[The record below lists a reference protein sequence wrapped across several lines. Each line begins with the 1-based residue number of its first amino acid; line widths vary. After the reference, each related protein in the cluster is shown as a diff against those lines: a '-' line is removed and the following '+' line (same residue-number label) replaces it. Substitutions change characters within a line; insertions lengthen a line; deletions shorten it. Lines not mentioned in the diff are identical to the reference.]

1 MLLSFKSIDNHIQRQ
16 LLKLMKYAIDERESK
31 RAIYLGYGVI
41 RNHLMDIIEKI
52 RDYYRYHDKIDKIYS
67 INDMFIPGIKP
78 KFIIPSLSDDVYYGL
93 GNEIRSYLN
102 GFDTLLSID
111 TSNYQVL
118 NDIYYFKRYFSKM
131 CYNSIYY
138 ALKELGT
145 SNFTGLNLL
154 IDTLK
159 NKSFFDNEIVNTYEI
174 PTIFDFDRK
183 CKYKFGWDDYVNR
196 YSIAHKEYK
205 KLKRLN
211 KWTKLAKLNSEFY
224 DTEEA
229 LNDTSYDDIHNGDQ
243 MFNKYVKDM
252 LIEDINDRKKFKEN
266 IRDLIQNI
274 DDVEEDIE
282 TDNESVK
289 SDDENIKSDD
299 ENIKSDDENIKSDDE
314 NIKSDDEN
322 IKSDDESDNED
333 DNEDDNE
340 SDNESD
346 NEDVKSNDENIKKKS
361 LKTNSSNKSKTESS
375 KPKKTMK
382 KK

>member
-16 LLKLMKYAIDERESK
+16 LLKLMKYAIDEKETK

-41 RNHLMDIIEKI
+41 RNHLIDIIEKI
-52 RDYYRYHDKIDKIYS
+52 KDYYRYHDKIDKIYS

-78 KFIIPSLSDDVYYGL
+78 KFIIPSLSDDIYYGL

-118 NDIYYFKRYFSKM
+118 NDIYYFKEYFSKM

-174 PTIFDFDRK
+174 PNIFDFNRK
-183 CKYKFGWDDYVNR
+183 CKFMFGWDDYINR
-196 YSIAHKEYK
+196 YSIAHQEYK
-205 KLKRLN
+205 KLK
-211 KWTKLAKLNSEFY
+211 KLNSEFY

-229 LNDTSYDDIHNGDQ
+229 IRDNSYDDIHNGNQ

-252 LIEDINDRKKFKEN
+252 LIEDINDRKKFKDN
-266 IRDLIQNI
+266 IKDLIQNI
-274 DDVEEDIE
+274 DSIEEDIE
-282 TDNESVK
+282 
-289 SDDENIKSDD
+289 SDDED
-299 ENIKSDDENIKSDDE
+299 
-314 NIKSDDEN
+314 
-322 IKSDDESDNED
+322 
-333 DNEDDNE
+333 
-340 SDNESD
+340 
-346 NEDVKSNDENIKKKS
+346 IKKKS
-361 LKTNSSNKSKTESS
+361 LKTKSKTKSKIESSDTKSSDTKSSDTKSSKTKSKSS
-375 KPKKTMK
+375 KPEKSMK

>member
-1 MLLSFKSIDNHIQRQ
+1 MLLSFKSIDNHLQRQ
-16 LLKLMKYAIDERESK
+16 LLKLMKYAIDEKETK

-52 RDYYRYHDKIDKIYS
+52 KDYYRYHDKIDKIYS

-78 KFIIPSLSDDVYYGL
+78 KFIIPSLSDDVYYQL

-118 NDIYYFKRYFSKM
+118 NDIYYFKEYFSKM

-159 NKSFFDNEIVNTYEI
+159 NKSFFDNEMVNTYEI
-174 PTIFDFDRK
+174 PNIFDFNRK
-183 CKYKFGWDDYVNR
+183 CKFMFGWDNYINR
-196 YSIAHKEYK
+196 YSIAHQEYK
-205 KLKRLN
+205 KLK
-211 KWTKLAKLNSEFY
+211 KLNSEFY
-224 DTEEA
+224 DPEDA
-229 LNDTSYDDIHNGDQ
+229 IRDNSYDQIDNGNQ

-252 LIEDINDRKKFKEN
+252 LIEDINDRKKFKDN
-266 IRDLIQNI
+266 INDLIQNI
-274 DDVEEDIE
+274 DNIEEDIE
-282 TDNESVK
+282 
-289 SDDENIKSDD
+289 SDDEDIK
-299 ENIKSDDENIKSDDE
+299 N
-314 NIKSDDEN
+314 
-322 IKSDDESDNED
+322 
-333 DNEDDNE
+333 
-340 SDNESD
+340 
-346 NEDVKSNDENIKKKS
+346 KS
-361 LKTNSSNKSKTESS
+361 LKTKSRNKQSNKSKTKSSKTKSKSS
-375 KPKKTMK
+375 KPKKSMK

>member
-16 LLKLMKYAIDERESK
+16 LLKLMKYAIDEKETK

-41 RNHLMDIIEKI
+41 RNHLIDIIEKI
-52 RDYYRYHDKIDKIYS
+52 KDYYRYHDKIDKIYS

-78 KFIIPSLSDDVYYGL
+78 KFIIPSLSDDIYYGL

-118 NDIYYFKRYFSKM
+118 NDIYYFKEYFSKM

-174 PTIFDFDRK
+174 PTIFDFNRK
-183 CKYKFGWDDYVNR
+183 CKYMFGWDDYINR
-196 YSIAHKEYK
+196 YSIAHQEYK
-205 KLKRLN
+205 KLK
-211 KWTKLAKLNSEFY
+211 KLNSEFY

-229 LNDTSYDDIHNGDQ
+229 IRDNSYDDIHNGNQ

-252 LIEDINDRKKFKEN
+252 LIEDINDRKKFKDN
-266 IRDLIQNI
+266 IKDLIQNI
-274 DDVEEDIE
+274 DSIEEDIE
-282 TDNESVK
+282 
-289 SDDENIKSDD
+289 SDDED
-299 ENIKSDDENIKSDDE
+299 
-314 NIKSDDEN
+314 
-322 IKSDDESDNED
+322 
-333 DNEDDNE
+333 
-340 SDNESD
+340 
-346 NEDVKSNDENIKKKS
+346 IKKKS
-361 LKTNSSNKSKTESS
+361 SKTKSKTKSSDTKSSNTKSSDTKSSKTKSKSS
-375 KPKKTMK
+375 KPEKSMK

>member
-16 LLKLMKYAIDERESK
+16 LLKLMKYAIDEKETK

-41 RNHLMDIIEKI
+41 RNHLIDIIEKI
-52 RDYYRYHDKIDKIYS
+52 KDYYRYHDKIDKIYS

-78 KFIIPSLSDDVYYGL
+78 KFIIPSLSDDIYYGL

-118 NDIYYFKRYFSKM
+118 NDIYYFKEYFSKM

-174 PTIFDFDRK
+174 PNIFDFNRK
-183 CKYKFGWDDYVNR
+183 CKYMFGWDDYINR
-196 YSIAHKEYK
+196 YSLAHQEYK
-205 KLKRLN
+205 KLK
-211 KWTKLAKLNSEFY
+211 KLNSEFY

-229 LNDTSYDDIHNGDQ
+229 IRDNSYDDIHNGNQ

-252 LIEDINDRKKFKEN
+252 LIEDINDRKKFKDN
-266 IRDLIQNI
+266 IKDLIQNI
-274 DDVEEDIE
+274 DSIEEDIE
-282 TDNESVK
+282 
-289 SDDENIKSDD
+289 SDDED
-299 ENIKSDDENIKSDDE
+299 
-314 NIKSDDEN
+314 
-322 IKSDDESDNED
+322 
-333 DNEDDNE
+333 
-340 SDNESD
+340 
-346 NEDVKSNDENIKKKS
+346 IKKKS
-361 LKTNSSNKSKTESS
+361 LKTKSKTKSKIESSNTKSSKTKSKSS
-375 KPKKTMK
+375 KPEKSMK

>member
-16 LLKLMKYAIDERESK
+16 LLKLMKYAIDEKETK

-41 RNHLMDIIEKI
+41 RNHLIDIIEKI
-52 RDYYRYHDKIDKIYS
+52 KDYYRYHDKIDKIYS

-78 KFIIPSLSDDVYYGL
+78 KFIIPSLSDDIYYGL

-118 NDIYYFKRYFSKM
+118 NDIYYFKEYFSKM

-174 PTIFDFDRK
+174 PTIFDFNRK
-183 CKYKFGWDDYVNR
+183 CKYMFGWDDYINR
-196 YSIAHKEYK
+196 YSIAHQEYK
-205 KLKRLN
+205 KLK
-211 KWTKLAKLNSEFY
+211 KLNSEFY

-229 LNDTSYDDIHNGDQ
+229 IRDNSYDDIHNGDQ

-252 LIEDINDRKKFKEN
+252 LIEDINDRKKFKDN
-266 IRDLIQNI
+266 IKDLIQNI
-274 DDVEEDIE
+274 DSIEEDIE
-282 TDNESVK
+282 
-289 SDDENIKSDD
+289 SDDED
-299 ENIKSDDENIKSDDE
+299 
-314 NIKSDDEN
+314 
-322 IKSDDESDNED
+322 
-333 DNEDDNE
+333 
-340 SDNESD
+340 
-346 NEDVKSNDENIKKKS
+346 IKKKS
-361 LKTNSSNKSKTESS
+361 LKTKSRNKQSNKSKTKSSKTKSKSS
-375 KPKKTMK
+375 KPKKSIK

>member
-16 LLKLMKYAIDERESK
+16 LLKLMKYAIDEKETK

-41 RNHLMDIIEKI
+41 RNHLIDIIEKI
-52 RDYYRYHDKIDKIYS
+52 KDYYRYHDKIDKIYS

-78 KFIIPSLSDDVYYGL
+78 KFIIPSLSDDIYYGL

-118 NDIYYFKRYFSKM
+118 NDIYYFKEYFSKM

-174 PTIFDFDRK
+174 PTIFDFNRK
-183 CKYKFGWDDYVNR
+183 CKYMFGWDDYINR
-196 YSIAHKEYK
+196 YSIAHQEYK
-205 KLKRLN
+205 KLK
-211 KWTKLAKLNSEFY
+211 KLNSEFY

-229 LNDTSYDDIHNGDQ
+229 IRDNSYDDIHNGNQ

-252 LIEDINDRKKFKEN
+252 LIEDINDRKKFKDN
-266 IRDLIQNI
+266 IKDLIQNI
-274 DDVEEDIE
+274 DSIEEDIE
-282 TDNESVK
+282 
-289 SDDENIKSDD
+289 SDDED
-299 ENIKSDDENIKSDDE
+299 
-314 NIKSDDEN
+314 
-322 IKSDDESDNED
+322 
-333 DNEDDNE
+333 
-340 SDNESD
+340 
-346 NEDVKSNDENIKKKS
+346 IKKKS
-361 LKTNSSNKSKTESS
+361 LKTKSNKSKTKSSNTKSSNTKSSKTKSKSS
-375 KPKKTMK
+375 KPEKSMK

>member
-16 LLKLMKYAIDERESK
+16 LLKLMKYAIDEKETK

-41 RNHLMDIIEKI
+41 RNHLIDIIEKI
-52 RDYYRYHDKIDKIYS
+52 KDYYRYHDKIDKIYS

-78 KFIIPSLSDDVYYGL
+78 KFIIPSLSDDIYYGL

-118 NDIYYFKRYFSKM
+118 NDIYYFKEYFSKM

-174 PTIFDFDRK
+174 PNIFDFNRK
-183 CKYKFGWDDYVNR
+183 CKFMFGWDDYINR
-196 YSIAHKEYK
+196 YSIAHQEYK
-205 KLKRLN
+205 KLK
-211 KWTKLAKLNSEFY
+211 KLNSEFY

-229 LNDTSYDDIHNGDQ
+229 LNDTSYDDIHNGNQ

-252 LIEDINDRKKFKEN
+252 LIEDINDRKKFKDN
-266 IRDLIQNI
+266 IKDLIQNI
-274 DDVEEDIE
+274 DSIEEDIE
-282 TDNESVK
+282 
-289 SDDENIKSDD
+289 SDDED
-299 ENIKSDDENIKSDDE
+299 
-314 NIKSDDEN
+314 
-322 IKSDDESDNED
+322 
-333 DNEDDNE
+333 
-340 SDNESD
+340 
-346 NEDVKSNDENIKKKS
+346 IKKKS
-361 LKTNSSNKSKTESS
+361 LKTKSKTKLSDTKSSNTKSSKTKSKSS
-375 KPKKTMK
+375 KPEKSMK

>member
-1 MLLSFKSIDNHIQRQ
+1 MLLSFKSIDNHLQRQ
-16 LLKLMKYAIDERESK
+16 LLKLMKYAIDEKEAK

-41 RNHLMDIIEKI
+41 RNHLIDIIEKI
-52 RDYYRYHDKIDKIYS
+52 KDYYRYHDKIDKIYS

-78 KFIIPSLSDDVYYGL
+78 KFIIPSLSDDIYYGL

-118 NDIYYFKRYFSKM
+118 NDIYYFKEYFSKM

-174 PTIFDFDRK
+174 PTIFDFNRK
-183 CKYKFGWDDYVNR
+183 CKYMFGWDDYINR
-196 YSIAHKEYK
+196 YSIAHQEYK
-205 KLKRLN
+205 KLK
-211 KWTKLAKLNSEFY
+211 KLNSEFY

-229 LNDTSYDDIHNGDQ
+229 LNDTSYDDIHNGNQ

-252 LIEDINDRKKFKEN
+252 LIEDINDRKKFKDN
-266 IRDLIQNI
+266 IKDLIQNI
-274 DDVEEDIE
+274 DSIEEDIE
-282 TDNESVK
+282 
-289 SDDENIKSDD
+289 SDDED
-299 ENIKSDDENIKSDDE
+299 
-314 NIKSDDEN
+314 
-322 IKSDDESDNED
+322 
-333 DNEDDNE
+333 
-340 SDNESD
+340 
-346 NEDVKSNDENIKKKS
+346 IKKKS
-361 LKTNSSNKSKTESS
+361 LKTKSKTKSSKTKSKSSKTKSKSS
-375 KPKKTMK
+375 KPEKSMK

>member
-16 LLKLMKYAIDERESK
+16 LLKLMKYAIDEKETK

-41 RNHLMDIIEKI
+41 RNHLIDIIEKI
-52 RDYYRYHDKIDKIYS
+52 KDYYRYHDKIDKIYS

-78 KFIIPSLSDDVYYGL
+78 KFIIPSLSDDIYYGL

-118 NDIYYFKRYFSKM
+118 NDIYYFKEYFSKM

-174 PTIFDFDRK
+174 PNIFDFNRK
-183 CKYKFGWDDYVNR
+183 CKYMFGWDDYINR
-196 YSIAHKEYK
+196 YSIAHQEYK
-205 KLKRLN
+205 KLK
-211 KWTKLAKLNSEFY
+211 KLNSEFY

-229 LNDTSYDDIHNGDQ
+229 IRDNSYDDIHNGNQ

-252 LIEDINDRKKFKEN
+252 LIEDINDRKKFKDN
-266 IRDLIQNI
+266 IKDLIQNI
-274 DDVEEDIE
+274 DSIEEDIE
-282 TDNESVK
+282 
-289 SDDENIKSDD
+289 SDDED
-299 ENIKSDDENIKSDDE
+299 
-314 NIKSDDEN
+314 
-322 IKSDDESDNED
+322 
-333 DNEDDNE
+333 
-340 SDNESD
+340 
-346 NEDVKSNDENIKKKS
+346 IKKKS
-361 LKTNSSNKSKTESS
+361 LKTKSKTKSSNTKSSDTKSSKTKSKSS
-375 KPKKTMK
+375 KPEKSMK

>member
-16 LLKLMKYAIDERESK
+16 LLKLMKYAIDEKETK

-41 RNHLMDIIEKI
+41 RNHLIDIIEKI
-52 RDYYRYHDKIDKIYS
+52 KDYYRYHDKIDKIYS

-78 KFIIPSLSDDVYYGL
+78 KFIIPSLSDDIYYGL

-102 GFDTLLSID
+102 GFDTLLGID

-118 NDIYYFKRYFSKM
+118 NDIYYFKEYFSKM

-174 PTIFDFDRK
+174 PNIFDFNRK
-183 CKYKFGWDDYVNR
+183 CKYMFGWDDYINR
-196 YSIAHKEYK
+196 YSIAHQEYK
-205 KLKRLN
+205 KLK
-211 KWTKLAKLNSEFY
+211 KLNSEFY

-229 LNDTSYDDIHNGDQ
+229 IRDNSYDDIHNGNQ

-252 LIEDINDRKKFKEN
+252 LIEDINDRKKFKDN
-266 IRDLIQNI
+266 IKDLIQNI
-274 DDVEEDIE
+274 DSIEEDIE
-282 TDNESVK
+282 
-289 SDDENIKSDD
+289 SDDED
-299 ENIKSDDENIKSDDE
+299 
-314 NIKSDDEN
+314 
-322 IKSDDESDNED
+322 
-333 DNEDDNE
+333 
-340 SDNESD
+340 
-346 NEDVKSNDENIKKKS
+346 IKKKS
-361 LKTNSSNKSKTESS
+361 LKTKSKTKSSDTKSSDTKSSKTKSKSS
-375 KPKKTMK
+375 KPEKSMK

>member
-16 LLKLMKYAIDERESK
+16 LLKLMKYAIDEKETK

-41 RNHLMDIIEKI
+41 RNHLIDIIEKI
-52 RDYYRYHDKIDKIYS
+52 KDYYRYHDKIDKIYS

-78 KFIIPSLSDDVYYGL
+78 KFIIPSLSDDIYYGL

-118 NDIYYFKRYFSKM
+118 NDIYYFKEYFSKM

-174 PTIFDFDRK
+174 PNIFDFNRK
-183 CKYKFGWDDYVNR
+183 CKYMFGWDDYINR
-196 YSIAHKEYK
+196 YSLAHQEYK
-205 KLKRLN
+205 KLK
-211 KWTKLAKLNSEFY
+211 KLNSEFY

-229 LNDTSYDDIHNGDQ
+229 IRDNSYDDIHNGNQ

-252 LIEDINDRKKFKEN
+252 LIEDINDRKKFKDN
-266 IRDLIQNI
+266 IKDLIQNI
-274 DDVEEDIE
+274 DSIEEDIE
-282 TDNESVK
+282 
-289 SDDENIKSDD
+289 SDDED
-299 ENIKSDDENIKSDDE
+299 
-314 NIKSDDEN
+314 
-322 IKSDDESDNED
+322 
-333 DNEDDNE
+333 
-340 SDNESD
+340 
-346 NEDVKSNDENIKKKS
+346 IKKKS
-361 LKTNSSNKSKTESS
+361 LKTKSKTKSSDTKSSDTKSSKTKSKSS
-375 KPKKTMK
+375 KPEKSTK

>member
-16 LLKLMKYAIDERESK
+16 LLKLMKYAIDEKETK

-41 RNHLMDIIEKI
+41 RNHLIDIIEKI
-52 RDYYRYHDKIDKIYS
+52 KDYYRYHDKIDKIYS

-78 KFIIPSLSDDVYYGL
+78 KFIIPSLSDDIYYGL

-118 NDIYYFKRYFSKM
+118 NDIYYFKEYFSKM

-174 PTIFDFDRK
+174 PNIFDFNRK
-183 CKYKFGWDDYVNR
+183 CKYMFGWDDYINR
-196 YSIAHKEYK
+196 YSLAHQEYK
-205 KLKRLN
+205 KLK
-211 KWTKLAKLNSEFY
+211 KLNSEFY

-229 LNDTSYDDIHNGDQ
+229 IRDNSYDDIHNGNQ

-252 LIEDINDRKKFKEN
+252 LIEDINDRKKFKDN
-266 IRDLIQNI
+266 IKDLIQNI
-274 DDVEEDIE
+274 DSIEEDIE
-282 TDNESVK
+282 
-289 SDDENIKSDD
+289 SDDED
-299 ENIKSDDENIKSDDE
+299 
-314 NIKSDDEN
+314 
-322 IKSDDESDNED
+322 
-333 DNEDDNE
+333 
-340 SDNESD
+340 
-346 NEDVKSNDENIKKKS
+346 IKKKS
-361 LKTNSSNKSKTESS
+361 SKTKSKTKSSNTKSSDTKSSKTKSKSS
-375 KPKKTMK
+375 KPEKSMK

>member
-16 LLKLMKYAIDERESK
+16 LLKLMKYAIDEKETK

-41 RNHLMDIIEKI
+41 RNHLIDIIEKI
-52 RDYYRYHDKIDKIYS
+52 KDYYRYHDKIDKIYS

-78 KFIIPSLSDDVYYGL
+78 KFIIPSLSDDIYYGL

-118 NDIYYFKRYFSKM
+118 NDIYYFKEYFSKM

-174 PTIFDFDRK
+174 PNIFDFNRK
-183 CKYKFGWDDYVNR
+183 CKFMFGWDDYINR
-196 YSIAHKEYK
+196 YSLAHQEYK
-205 KLKRLN
+205 KLK
-211 KWTKLAKLNSEFY
+211 KLNSEFY

-229 LNDTSYDDIHNGDQ
+229 IRDNSYDNINNRNQ

-252 LIEDINDRKKFKEN
+252 LIEDINDRKKFKDN
-266 IRDLIQNI
+266 IKDLIQNI
-274 DDVEEDIE
+274 DSIEEDIE
-282 TDNESVK
+282 
-289 SDDENIKSDD
+289 SDDED
-299 ENIKSDDENIKSDDE
+299 
-314 NIKSDDEN
+314 
-322 IKSDDESDNED
+322 
-333 DNEDDNE
+333 
-340 SDNESD
+340 
-346 NEDVKSNDENIKKKS
+346 IKKKS
-361 LKTNSSNKSKTESS
+361 LKTKSKTKSSNTKSSKTKSKSS

>member
-16 LLKLMKYAIDERESK
+16 LLKLMKYAIDEKETK

-41 RNHLMDIIEKI
+41 RNHLIDIIEKI
-52 RDYYRYHDKIDKIYS
+52 KDYYRYHDKIDKIYS

-78 KFIIPSLSDDVYYGL
+78 KFIIPSLSDDIYYGL

-118 NDIYYFKRYFSKM
+118 NDIYYFKEYFSKM

-174 PTIFDFDRK
+174 PNIFDFNRK
-183 CKYKFGWDDYVNR
+183 CKFMFGWDDYINR
-196 YSIAHKEYK
+196 YSIAHQEYK
-205 KLKRLN
+205 KLK
-211 KWTKLAKLNSEFY
+211 KLNSEFY

-229 LNDTSYDDIHNGDQ
+229 IRDNSYDDIHNGNQ

-252 LIEDINDRKKFKEN
+252 LIEDINDRKKFKDN
-266 IRDLIQNI
+266 IKDLIQNI
-274 DDVEEDIE
+274 DSIEEDIE
-282 TDNESVK
+282 
-289 SDDENIKSDD
+289 SDDED
-299 ENIKSDDENIKSDDE
+299 
-314 NIKSDDEN
+314 
-322 IKSDDESDNED
+322 
-333 DNEDDNE
+333 
-340 SDNESD
+340 
-346 NEDVKSNDENIKKKS
+346 IKKKS
-361 LKTNSSNKSKTESS
+361 LKTKSKTKSSNTKSSKTKSKSS
-375 KPKKTMK
+375 KPEKSMK

>member
-16 LLKLMKYAIDERESK
+16 LLKLMKYAIDEKETK

-41 RNHLMDIIEKI
+41 RNHLIDIIEKI
-52 RDYYRYHDKIDKIYS
+52 KDYYRYHDKIDKIYS

-102 GFDTLLSID
+102 GFDTLLGID

-118 NDIYYFKRYFSKM
+118 NDIYYFKEYFSKM

-159 NKSFFDNEIVNTYEI
+159 NKSFFDNEIVNIYEI
-174 PTIFDFDRK
+174 PTIFDFNRK
-183 CKYKFGWDDYVNR
+183 CKFMFGWDNYINR
-196 YSIAHKEYK
+196 YSIAHQEYK
-205 KLKRLN
+205 KLK
-211 KWTKLAKLNSEFY
+211 KLNSEFY

-229 LNDTSYDDIHNGDQ
+229 IRDTSYDDIHNGDQ

-252 LIEDINDRKKFKEN
+252 LIEDINDRKKFKDN
-266 IRDLIQNI
+266 IKDLIQNI
-274 DDVEEDIE
+274 DSIEEDIE
-282 TDNESVK
+282 
-289 SDDENIKSDD
+289 SDDED
-299 ENIKSDDENIKSDDE
+299 
-314 NIKSDDEN
+314 
-322 IKSDDESDNED
+322 
-333 DNEDDNE
+333 
-340 SDNESD
+340 
-346 NEDVKSNDENIKKKS
+346 IKKKS
-361 LKTNSSNKSKTESS
+361 LKTKSKTKSSKTKSKSS
-375 KPKKTMK
+375 KPKKSMK

>member
-1 MLLSFKSIDNHIQRQ
+1 MLLSFKSIDNHLQRQ
-16 LLKLMKYAIDERESK
+16 LLKLMKYAIDEKEAK

-41 RNHLMDIIEKI
+41 RNHLIDIIEKI
-52 RDYYRYHDKIDKIYS
+52 KDYYRYHDKIDKIYS

-78 KFIIPSLSDDVYYGL
+78 KFIIPSLSDDIYYGL

-102 GFDTLLSID
+102 GFDTLLGID

-118 NDIYYFKRYFSKM
+118 NDIYYFKEYFSKM

-174 PTIFDFDRK
+174 PTIFDFNRK
-183 CKYKFGWDDYVNR
+183 CKYMFGWDDYINR
-196 YSIAHKEYK
+196 YSIAHQEYK
-205 KLKRLN
+205 KLK
-211 KWTKLAKLNSEFY
+211 KLNSEFY

-229 LNDTSYDDIHNGDQ
+229 IRDNSYDDIHNGDQ

-252 LIEDINDRKKFKEN
+252 LIEDINDRKKFKDN
-266 IRDLIQNI
+266 IKDLIQNI
-274 DDVEEDIE
+274 DSIEEDIE
-282 TDNESVK
+282 
-289 SDDENIKSDD
+289 SDDED
-299 ENIKSDDENIKSDDE
+299 
-314 NIKSDDEN
+314 
-322 IKSDDESDNED
+322 
-333 DNEDDNE
+333 
-340 SDNESD
+340 
-346 NEDVKSNDENIKKKS
+346 IKKKS
-361 LKTNSSNKSKTESS
+361 LKTKSKTKSSKTKSKSSKTKSKSS
-375 KPKKTMK
+375 KPKKSMK

>member
-16 LLKLMKYAIDERESK
+16 LLKLMKYAIDEKETK

-41 RNHLMDIIEKI
+41 RNHLIDIIEKI
-52 RDYYRYHDKIDKIYS
+52 KDYYRYHDKIDKIYS

-78 KFIIPSLSDDVYYGL
+78 KFIIPSLSDDIYYGL

-118 NDIYYFKRYFSKM
+118 NDIYYFKEYFSKM

-174 PTIFDFDRK
+174 PNIFDFNRK
-183 CKYKFGWDDYVNR
+183 CKYMFGWDDYINR
-196 YSIAHKEYK
+196 YSIAHQEYK
-205 KLKRLN
+205 KLK
-211 KWTKLAKLNSEFY
+211 KLNSEFY

-229 LNDTSYDDIHNGDQ
+229 IRDNSYDDIHNGNQ

-252 LIEDINDRKKFKEN
+252 LIEDINDRKKFKDN
-266 IRDLIQNI
+266 IKDLIQNI
-274 DDVEEDIE
+274 DSIEEDIE
-282 TDNESVK
+282 
-289 SDDENIKSDD
+289 SDDE
-299 ENIKSDDENIKSDDE
+299 
-314 NIKSDDEN
+314 
-322 IKSDDESDNED
+322 
-333 DNEDDNE
+333 
-340 SDNESD
+340 
-346 NEDVKSNDENIKKKS
+346 DVKKKS
-361 LKTNSSNKSKTESS
+361 LKTKSKTKSSNTKSSKTKSKSS
-375 KPKKTMK
+375 KPKKSMK

>member
-16 LLKLMKYAIDERESK
+16 LLKLMKYAIDEKETK

-41 RNHLMDIIEKI
+41 RNHLIDIIEKI
-52 RDYYRYHDKIDKIYS
+52 KDYYRYHDKIDKIYS

-78 KFIIPSLSDDVYYGL
+78 KFIIPSLSDDIYYGL

-118 NDIYYFKRYFSKM
+118 NDIYYFKEYFSKM

-174 PTIFDFDRK
+174 PTIFDFNRK
-183 CKYKFGWDDYVNR
+183 CKYMFGWDDYINR
-196 YSIAHKEYK
+196 YSLAHQEYK
-205 KLKRLN
+205 KLK
-211 KWTKLAKLNSEFY
+211 KLNSEFY

-229 LNDTSYDDIHNGDQ
+229 IRDNSYDDIHNRNQ

-252 LIEDINDRKKFKEN
+252 LIEDINDRKKFKDN
-266 IRDLIQNI
+266 IKDLIQNI
-274 DDVEEDIE
+274 DSIEEDIE
-282 TDNESVK
+282 
-289 SDDENIKSDD
+289 SDDED
-299 ENIKSDDENIKSDDE
+299 
-314 NIKSDDEN
+314 
-322 IKSDDESDNED
+322 
-333 DNEDDNE
+333 
-340 SDNESD
+340 
-346 NEDVKSNDENIKKKS
+346 IKKKS
-361 LKTNSSNKSKTESS
+361 LKTKSNKSKTKSSNTKSSKTKSKSS
-375 KPKKTMK
+375 KPEKSMK

>member
-16 LLKLMKYAIDERESK
+16 LLKLMKYAIDEKETK

-41 RNHLMDIIEKI
+41 RNHLIDIIEKI
-52 RDYYRYHDKIDKIYS
+52 KDYYRYHDKIDKIYS

-78 KFIIPSLSDDVYYGL
+78 KFIIPSLSDDIYYGL

-118 NDIYYFKRYFSKM
+118 NDIYYFKEYFSKM

-174 PTIFDFDRK
+174 PNIFDFNRK
-183 CKYKFGWDDYVNR
+183 CKYMFGWDDYINR
-196 YSIAHKEYK
+196 YSLAHQEYK
-205 KLKRLN
+205 KLK
-211 KWTKLAKLNSEFY
+211 KLNSEFY

-229 LNDTSYDDIHNGDQ
+229 IRDNSYDDIHNGNQ

-252 LIEDINDRKKFKEN
+252 LIEDINDRKKFKDN
-266 IRDLIQNI
+266 IKDLIQNI
-274 DDVEEDIE
+274 DSIEEDIE
-282 TDNESVK
+282 
-289 SDDENIKSDD
+289 SDDED
-299 ENIKSDDENIKSDDE
+299 
-314 NIKSDDEN
+314 
-322 IKSDDESDNED
+322 
-333 DNEDDNE
+333 
-340 SDNESD
+340 
-346 NEDVKSNDENIKKKS
+346 IKKKS
-361 LKTNSSNKSKTESS
+361 LKTKSKTKSSDTKSSNTKSSKTKSKSS
-375 KPKKTMK
+375 KPEKSMK

>member
-16 LLKLMKYAIDERESK
+16 LLKLMKYAIDEKETK

-41 RNHLMDIIEKI
+41 RNHLIDIIEKI
-52 RDYYRYHDKIDKIYS
+52 KDYYRYHDKIDKIYS

-78 KFIIPSLSDDVYYGL
+78 KFIIPSLSDDIYYGL

-102 GFDTLLSID
+102 GFDTLLGID

-118 NDIYYFKRYFSKM
+118 NDIYYFKEYFSKM

-174 PTIFDFDRK
+174 PNIFDFNRK
-183 CKYKFGWDDYVNR
+183 CKYMFGWDDYINR
-196 YSIAHKEYK
+196 YSIAHQEYK
-205 KLKRLN
+205 KLK
-211 KWTKLAKLNSEFY
+211 KLNSEFY

-229 LNDTSYDDIHNGDQ
+229 IRDNSYDDIHNGNQ

-252 LIEDINDRKKFKEN
+252 LIEDINDRKKFKDN
-266 IRDLIQNI
+266 IKDLIQNI
-274 DDVEEDIE
+274 DSIEEDIE
-282 TDNESVK
+282 
-289 SDDENIKSDD
+289 SDDED
-299 ENIKSDDENIKSDDE
+299 
-314 NIKSDDEN
+314 
-322 IKSDDESDNED
+322 
-333 DNEDDNE
+333 
-340 SDNESD
+340 
-346 NEDVKSNDENIKKKS
+346 IKKKS
-361 LKTNSSNKSKTESS
+361 SKTKSKTKSSNTKSSKTKSKSS
-375 KPKKTMK
+375 KPEKSMK

>member
-16 LLKLMKYAIDERESK
+16 LLKLMKYAIDEKETK

-41 RNHLMDIIEKI
+41 RNHLIDIIEKI
-52 RDYYRYHDKIDKIYS
+52 KDYYRYHDKIDKIYS

-78 KFIIPSLSDDVYYGL
+78 KFIIPSLSDDIYYGL

-118 NDIYYFKRYFSKM
+118 NDIYYFKEYFSKM

-174 PTIFDFDRK
+174 PNIFDFNRK
-183 CKYKFGWDDYVNR
+183 CKYMFGWDDYINR
-196 YSIAHKEYK
+196 YSIAHQEYK
-205 KLKRLN
+205 KLK
-211 KWTKLAKLNSEFY
+211 KLNSEFY

-229 LNDTSYDDIHNGDQ
+229 IRDNSYDDIHNGNQ

-252 LIEDINDRKKFKEN
+252 LIEDINDRKKFKDN
-266 IRDLIQNI
+266 IKDLIQNI
-274 DDVEEDIE
+274 DSIEEDIE
-282 TDNESVK
+282 
-289 SDDENIKSDD
+289 SDDED
-299 ENIKSDDENIKSDDE
+299 
-314 NIKSDDEN
+314 
-322 IKSDDESDNED
+322 
-333 DNEDDNE
+333 
-340 SDNESD
+340 
-346 NEDVKSNDENIKKKS
+346 IKKKS
-361 LKTNSSNKSKTESS
+361 LKTKSKTKSSDTKSSKTKSKSS
-375 KPKKTMK
+375 KPEKSTK

>member
-16 LLKLMKYAIDERESK
+16 LLKLMKYAIDEKETK

-41 RNHLMDIIEKI
+41 RNHLIDIIEKI
-52 RDYYRYHDKIDKIYS
+52 KDYYRYHDKIDKIYS

-78 KFIIPSLSDDVYYGL
+78 KFIIPSLSDDIYYGL

-118 NDIYYFKRYFSKM
+118 NDIYYFKEYFSKM

-174 PTIFDFDRK
+174 PNIFDFNRK
-183 CKYKFGWDDYVNR
+183 CKYMFGWDDYINR
-196 YSIAHKEYK
+196 YSIAHQEYK
-205 KLKRLN
+205 KLK
-211 KWTKLAKLNSEFY
+211 KLNSEFY

-229 LNDTSYDDIHNGDQ
+229 IRDNSYDDIHNGNQ

-252 LIEDINDRKKFKEN
+252 LIEDINDRKKFKDN
-266 IRDLIQNI
+266 IKDLIQNI
-274 DDVEEDIE
+274 DSIEEDIE
-282 TDNESVK
+282 
-289 SDDENIKSDD
+289 SDDED
-299 ENIKSDDENIKSDDE
+299 
-314 NIKSDDEN
+314 
-322 IKSDDESDNED
+322 
-333 DNEDDNE
+333 
-340 SDNESD
+340 
-346 NEDVKSNDENIKKKS
+346 IKKKS
-361 LKTNSSNKSKTESS
+361 LKTKSKTKSSDTKSSNTKSSKTKSKSS
-375 KPKKTMK
+375 KPEKSMK

>member
-16 LLKLMKYAIDERESK
+16 LLKLMKYAIDEKETK

-41 RNHLMDIIEKI
+41 RNHLIDIIEKI
-52 RDYYRYHDKIDKIYS
+52 KDYYRYHDKIDKIYS

-78 KFIIPSLSDDVYYGL
+78 KFIIPSLSDDIYYGL

-118 NDIYYFKRYFSKM
+118 NDIYYFKEYFSKM

-174 PTIFDFDRK
+174 PNIFDFNRK
-183 CKYKFGWDDYVNR
+183 CKYMFGWDDYINR
-196 YSIAHKEYK
+196 YSIAHQEYK
-205 KLKRLN
+205 KLK
-211 KWTKLAKLNSEFY
+211 KLNSEFY

-229 LNDTSYDDIHNGDQ
+229 IRDNSYDDIHNGNQ

-252 LIEDINDRKKFKEN
+252 LIEDINDRKKFKDN
-266 IRDLIQNI
+266 IKDLIQNI
-274 DDVEEDIE
+274 DSIEEDIE
-282 TDNESVK
+282 
-289 SDDENIKSDD
+289 SDDED
-299 ENIKSDDENIKSDDE
+299 
-314 NIKSDDEN
+314 
-322 IKSDDESDNED
+322 
-333 DNEDDNE
+333 
-340 SDNESD
+340 
-346 NEDVKSNDENIKKKS
+346 IKKKS
-361 LKTNSSNKSKTESS
+361 LKTKSKTKSKIESSDTKSSDTKSSDTKSSKTKSKSS
-375 KPKKTMK
+375 KPEKSMK

>member
-16 LLKLMKYAIDERESK
+16 LLKLMKYAIDEKETK

-41 RNHLMDIIEKI
+41 RNHLIDIIEKI
-52 RDYYRYHDKIDKIYS
+52 KDYYRYHDKIDKIYS

-78 KFIIPSLSDDVYYGL
+78 KFIIPSLSDDIYYGL

-118 NDIYYFKRYFSKM
+118 NDIYYFKEYFSKM

-174 PTIFDFDRK
+174 PNIFDFNRK
-183 CKYKFGWDDYVNR
+183 CKFMFGWDDYINR
-196 YSIAHKEYK
+196 YSIAHQEYK
-205 KLKRLN
+205 KLK
-211 KWTKLAKLNSEFY
+211 KLNSEFY

-229 LNDTSYDDIHNGDQ
+229 IRDNSYDDIHNGNQ

-252 LIEDINDRKKFKEN
+252 LIEDINDRKKFKDN
-266 IRDLIQNI
+266 IKDLIQNI
-274 DDVEEDIE
+274 DSIEEDIE
-282 TDNESVK
+282 
-289 SDDENIKSDD
+289 SDDED
-299 ENIKSDDENIKSDDE
+299 
-314 NIKSDDEN
+314 
-322 IKSDDESDNED
+322 
-333 DNEDDNE
+333 
-340 SDNESD
+340 
-346 NEDVKSNDENIKKKS
+346 IKKKS
-361 LKTNSSNKSKTESS
+361 LKTKSKTKSKIESSNTKSSDTKSSDTKSSKTKSKSS
-375 KPKKTMK
+375 KPEKSMK

>member
-16 LLKLMKYAIDERESK
+16 LLKLMKYAIDEKEAK

-41 RNHLMDIIEKI
+41 RNHLIDIIEKI
-52 RDYYRYHDKIDKIYS
+52 KDYYRYHDKIDKIYS

-78 KFIIPSLSDDVYYGL
+78 KFIIPSLSDDIYYGL

-102 GFDTLLSID
+102 GFDTLLGID

-118 NDIYYFKRYFSKM
+118 NDIYYFKEYFSKM

-174 PTIFDFDRK
+174 PNIFDFNRK
-183 CKYKFGWDDYVNR
+183 CKYMFGWDDYINR
-196 YSIAHKEYK
+196 YSLAHQEYK
-205 KLKRLN
+205 KLK
-211 KWTKLAKLNSEFY
+211 KLNSEFY

-229 LNDTSYDDIHNGDQ
+229 IRDNSYDDIHNGNQ

-252 LIEDINDRKKFKEN
+252 LIEDINDRKKFKDN
-266 IRDLIQNI
+266 IKDLIQNI
-274 DDVEEDIE
+274 DSIEEDIE
-282 TDNESVK
+282 
-289 SDDENIKSDD
+289 SDDED
-299 ENIKSDDENIKSDDE
+299 
-314 NIKSDDEN
+314 
-322 IKSDDESDNED
+322 
-333 DNEDDNE
+333 
-340 SDNESD
+340 
-346 NEDVKSNDENIKKKS
+346 IKKKS
-361 LKTNSSNKSKTESS
+361 LKTKSNKSKTESS
-375 KPKKTMK
+375 KSKTESSKSKTESSDTKSSKTKSKSSKPEKSMK

>member
-16 LLKLMKYAIDERESK
+16 LLKLMKYAIDEKETK

-41 RNHLMDIIEKI
+41 RNHLIDIIEKI
-52 RDYYRYHDKIDKIYS
+52 KDYYRYHDKIDKIYS

-78 KFIIPSLSDDVYYGL
+78 KFIIPSLSDDIYYGL

-118 NDIYYFKRYFSKM
+118 NDIYYFKEYFSKM

-159 NKSFFDNEIVNTYEI
+159 NKSFFDNEIVNIYEI
-174 PTIFDFDRK
+174 PNIFDFNRK
-183 CKYKFGWDDYVNR
+183 CKYMFGWDDYINR
-196 YSIAHKEYK
+196 YSIAHQEYK
-205 KLKRLN
+205 KLK
-211 KWTKLAKLNSEFY
+211 KLNSGIY
-224 DTEEA
+224 DPEEA
-229 LNDTSYDDIHNGDQ
+229 IRDNSYDDIHNGNQ

-252 LIEDINDRKKFKEN
+252 LIEDINDRKKFKDN
-266 IRDLIQNI
+266 IKDLIQNI
-274 DDVEEDIE
+274 DSIEEDIE
-282 TDNESVK
+282 
-289 SDDENIKSDD
+289 SDDED
-299 ENIKSDDENIKSDDE
+299 
-314 NIKSDDEN
+314 
-322 IKSDDESDNED
+322 
-333 DNEDDNE
+333 
-340 SDNESD
+340 
-346 NEDVKSNDENIKKKS
+346 IKKKS
-361 LKTNSSNKSKTESS
+361 SKTKSKTKSSDTKSSNTKSSKTKSKSS
-375 KPKKTMK
+375 KPEKSMK

>member
-16 LLKLMKYAIDERESK
+16 LLKLMKYAIDEKETK

-41 RNHLMDIIEKI
+41 RNHLIDIIEKI
-52 RDYYRYHDKIDKIYS
+52 KDYYRYHDKIDKIYS

-78 KFIIPSLSDDVYYGL
+78 KFIIPSLSDDIYYGL

-102 GFDTLLSID
+102 GFDTLLGID

-118 NDIYYFKRYFSKM
+118 NDIYYFKEYFSKM

-174 PTIFDFDRK
+174 PNIFDFNRK
-183 CKYKFGWDDYVNR
+183 CKYMFGWDDYINR
-196 YSIAHKEYK
+196 YSIAHQEYK
-205 KLKRLN
+205 KLK
-211 KWTKLAKLNSEFY
+211 KLNSEFY

-229 LNDTSYDDIHNGDQ
+229 IRDNSYDDIHNGNQ

-252 LIEDINDRKKFKEN
+252 LIEDINDRKKFKDN
-266 IRDLIQNI
+266 IKDLIQNI
-274 DDVEEDIE
+274 DSIEEDIE
-282 TDNESVK
+282 
-289 SDDENIKSDD
+289 SDDED
-299 ENIKSDDENIKSDDE
+299 
-314 NIKSDDEN
+314 
-322 IKSDDESDNED
+322 
-333 DNEDDNE
+333 
-340 SDNESD
+340 
-346 NEDVKSNDENIKKKS
+346 IKKKS
-361 LKTNSSNKSKTESS
+361 SKTKSKTKSSNTKSSNTKSSDTKSSKTKSKSS
-375 KPKKTMK
+375 KPEKSMK

>member
-1 MLLSFKSIDNHIQRQ
+1 MLLSFKSIDNHLQRQ
-16 LLKLMKYAIDERESK
+16 LLKLMKYAIDEKETK

-52 RDYYRYHDKIDKIYS
+52 KDYYRYHDKIDKIYS

-78 KFIIPSLSDDVYYGL
+78 KFIIPSLSDDVYYQL

-118 NDIYYFKRYFSKM
+118 NDIYYFKEYFSKM

-174 PTIFDFDRK
+174 PNIFDFNRK
-183 CKYKFGWDDYVNR
+183 CKFMFGWDNYINR
-196 YSIAHKEYK
+196 YSIAHQEYK
-205 KLKRLN
+205 KLK
-211 KWTKLAKLNSEFY
+211 KLNSEFY
-224 DTEEA
+224 DPEDA
-229 LNDTSYDDIHNGDQ
+229 IRDNSYDQIDNGNQ

-252 LIEDINDRKKFKEN
+252 LIEDINDRKKFKDN
-266 IRDLIQNI
+266 INDLIQNI
-274 DDVEEDIE
+274 DNIEEDIE
-282 TDNESVK
+282 
-289 SDDENIKSDD
+289 SDDEDIK
-299 ENIKSDDENIKSDDE
+299 NKT
-314 NIKSDDEN
+314 
-322 IKSDDESDNED
+322 
-333 DNEDDNE
+333 
-340 SDNESD
+340 
-346 NEDVKSNDENIKKKS
+346 
-361 LKTNSSNKSKTESS
+361 LKTKSRNKQSNKSKTKSSKTKSKSS
-375 KPKKTMK
+375 KPKKSMK

>member
-1 MLLSFKSIDNHIQRQ
+1 MLLSFKSIDNHLQRQ
-16 LLKLMKYAIDERESK
+16 LLKLMKYAIDEKETK

-52 RDYYRYHDKIDKIYS
+52 KDYYRYHDKIDKIYS

-78 KFIIPSLSDDVYYGL
+78 KFIIPSLSDDVYYQL
-93 GNEIRSYLN
+93 GNEIKSYLN

-118 NDIYYFKRYFSKM
+118 NDIYYFKEYFSKM

-174 PTIFDFDRK
+174 PNIFDFNRK
-183 CKYKFGWDDYVNR
+183 CKFMFGWDNYINR
-196 YSIAHKEYK
+196 YSLAHQEYK
-205 KLKRLN
+205 KLK
-211 KWTKLAKLNSEFY
+211 KLNSGIY
-224 DTEEA
+224 DPEDA
-229 LNDTSYDDIHNGDQ
+229 IRDNSYDQINNGNQ

-252 LIEDINDRKKFKEN
+252 LIEDINDRKKFKDN
-266 IRDLIQNI
+266 INDLIQNI
-274 DDVEEDIE
+274 DNIEEDIE
-282 TDNESVK
+282 
-289 SDDENIKSDD
+289 
-299 ENIKSDDENIKSDDE
+299 
-314 NIKSDDEN
+314 
-322 IKSDDESDNED
+322 SDNEEV
-333 DNEDDNE
+333 NRT
-340 SDNESD
+340 
-346 NEDVKSNDENIKKKS
+346 KKKP
-361 LKTNSSNKSKTESS
+361 LTKSSNKSKTKTSTKS
-375 KPKKTMK
+375 KPKKSMK

>member
-1 MLLSFKSIDNHIQRQ
+1 MLLSFKSIDNHLQRQ
-16 LLKLMKYAIDERESK
+16 LLKLMKYAIDEKETK

-52 RDYYRYHDKIDKIYS
+52 KDYYRYHDKIDKIYS

-78 KFIIPSLSDDVYYGL
+78 KFIIPSLSDDVYYQL

-118 NDIYYFKRYFSKM
+118 NDIYYFKEYFSKM

-174 PTIFDFDRK
+174 PNIFDFNRK
-183 CKYKFGWDDYVNR
+183 CKFMFGWDNYINR
-196 YSIAHKEYK
+196 YSIAHQEYK
-205 KLKRLN
+205 KLK
-211 KWTKLAKLNSEFY
+211 KLNSEFY
-224 DTEEA
+224 DPEDA
-229 LNDTSYDDIHNGDQ
+229 IRDNSYDQIDNGNQ

-252 LIEDINDRKKFKEN
+252 LIEDINDRKKFKDN
-266 IRDLIQNI
+266 INDLIQNI
-274 DDVEEDIE
+274 DNIEEDIE
-282 TDNESVK
+282 
-289 SDDENIKSDD
+289 SDDEDIK
-299 ENIKSDDENIKSDDE
+299 N
-314 NIKSDDEN
+314 
-322 IKSDDESDNED
+322 
-333 DNEDDNE
+333 
-340 SDNESD
+340 
-346 NEDVKSNDENIKKKS
+346 KS
-361 LKTNSSNKSKTESS
+361 LKTKSRNKQSNKSKTKSSKTKSKSS
-375 KPKKTMK
+375 KPKKSMK

>member
-16 LLKLMKYAIDERESK
+16 LLKLMKYAIDEKETK

-41 RNHLMDIIEKI
+41 RNHLIDIIEKI
-52 RDYYRYHDKIDKIYS
+52 KDYYRYHDKIDKIYS

-102 GFDTLLSID
+102 GFDTLLGID

-118 NDIYYFKRYFSKM
+118 NDIYYFKEYFSKM

-159 NKSFFDNEIVNTYEI
+159 NKSFFDNEIVNIYEI
-174 PTIFDFDRK
+174 PTIFDFNRK
-183 CKYKFGWDDYVNR
+183 CKFMFGWDNYINR
-196 YSIAHKEYK
+196 YSIAHQEYK
-205 KLKRLN
+205 KLK
-211 KWTKLAKLNSEFY
+211 KLNSEFY

-229 LNDTSYDDIHNGDQ
+229 IRDTSYDDIHNGDQ

-252 LIEDINDRKKFKEN
+252 LIEDINDRKKFKDN
-266 IRDLIQNI
+266 IKDLIQNI
-274 DDVEEDIE
+274 DSIEEDIE
-282 TDNESVK
+282 
-289 SDDENIKSDD
+289 SDDED
-299 ENIKSDDENIKSDDE
+299 
-314 NIKSDDEN
+314 
-322 IKSDDESDNED
+322 
-333 DNEDDNE
+333 
-340 SDNESD
+340 
-346 NEDVKSNDENIKKKS
+346 IKKKS
-361 LKTNSSNKSKTESS
+361 LKTKSKTKSSKTKSKSSKTKSKSS
-375 KPKKTMK
+375 KPKKSMK

>member
-16 LLKLMKYAIDERESK
+16 LLKLMKYAIDEKETK

-41 RNHLMDIIEKI
+41 RNHLIDIIEKI
-52 RDYYRYHDKIDKIYS
+52 KDYYRYHDKIDKIYS

-78 KFIIPSLSDDVYYGL
+78 KFIIPSLSDDIYYGL

-118 NDIYYFKRYFSKM
+118 NDIYYFKEYFSKM

-174 PTIFDFDRK
+174 PNIFDFNRK
-183 CKYKFGWDDYVNR
+183 CKYMFGWDDYINR
-196 YSIAHKEYK
+196 YSIAHQEYK
-205 KLKRLN
+205 KLK
-211 KWTKLAKLNSEFY
+211 KLNSEFY

-229 LNDTSYDDIHNGDQ
+229 IRDNSYDDIHNGNQ

-252 LIEDINDRKKFKEN
+252 LIEDINDRKKFKDN
-266 IRDLIQNI
+266 IKDLIQNI
-274 DDVEEDIE
+274 DSIEEDIE
-282 TDNESVK
+282 
-289 SDDENIKSDD
+289 SDDED
-299 ENIKSDDENIKSDDE
+299 
-314 NIKSDDEN
+314 
-322 IKSDDESDNED
+322 
-333 DNEDDNE
+333 
-340 SDNESD
+340 
-346 NEDVKSNDENIKKKS
+346 IKKKS
-361 LKTNSSNKSKTESS
+361 LKTKSKTKSKIESSNTKSSDTKSSDTKSSKTKSKSS
-375 KPKKTMK
+375 KPEKSMK

>member
-41 RNHLMDIIEKI
+41 RNHLIDIIEKI
-52 RDYYRYHDKIDKIYS
+52 KDYYRYHDKIDKIYS

-118 NDIYYFKRYFSKM
+118 NDIYYFKEYFSKM

-183 CKYKFGWDDYVNR
+183 CKYKFGWDDYINR
-196 YSIAHKEYK
+196 YSIAHQEYK
-205 KLKRLN
+205 KLK
-211 KWTKLAKLNSEFY
+211 KLNSEFY

-252 LIEDINDRKKFKEN
+252 LIEDINDRKQFKDS
-266 IRDLIQNI
+266 IKDLIQNI
-274 DDVEEDIE
+274 DNIEEDIE
-282 TDNESVK
+282 TDNEDVK
-289 SDDENIKSDD
+289 SD
-299 ENIKSDDENIKSDDE
+299 
-314 NIKSDDEN
+314 
-322 IKSDDESDNED
+322 
-333 DNEDDNE
+333 
-340 SDNESD
+340 
-346 NEDVKSNDENIKKKS
+346 DENIKKKS
-361 LKTNSSNKSKTESS
+361 LKTKSSNKSKTESS

>member
-16 LLKLMKYAIDERESK
+16 LLKLMKYAIDEKETK

-41 RNHLMDIIEKI
+41 RNHLIDIIEKI
-52 RDYYRYHDKIDKIYS
+52 KDYYRYHDKIDKIYS

-78 KFIIPSLSDDVYYGL
+78 KFIIPSLSDDIYYGL

-118 NDIYYFKRYFSKM
+118 NDIYYFKEYFSKM

-174 PTIFDFDRK
+174 PNIFDFNRK
-183 CKYKFGWDDYVNR
+183 CKYMFGWDDYINR
-196 YSIAHKEYK
+196 YSIAHQEYK
-205 KLKRLN
+205 KLK
-211 KWTKLAKLNSEFY
+211 KLNSEIY

-229 LNDTSYDDIHNGDQ
+229 LNDTSYDDIHNGNQ

-252 LIEDINDRKKFKEN
+252 LIEDINDRKKFKDN
-266 IRDLIQNI
+266 IKDLIQNI
-274 DDVEEDIE
+274 DSIEEDIE
-282 TDNESVK
+282 
-289 SDDENIKSDD
+289 SDDED
-299 ENIKSDDENIKSDDE
+299 
-314 NIKSDDEN
+314 
-322 IKSDDESDNED
+322 
-333 DNEDDNE
+333 
-340 SDNESD
+340 
-346 NEDVKSNDENIKKKS
+346 IKKKS
-361 LKTNSSNKSKTESS
+361 LKTKSNKSKTESS
-375 KPKKTMK
+375 KSKTESSKSKTESSDTKSSKTKSKSSKPEKSMK

>member
-16 LLKLMKYAIDERESK
+16 LLKLMKYAIDEKETK

-41 RNHLMDIIEKI
+41 RNHLIDIIEKI
-52 RDYYRYHDKIDKIYS
+52 KDYYRYHDKIDKIYS

-78 KFIIPSLSDDVYYGL
+78 KFIIPSLSDDIYYGL

-118 NDIYYFKRYFSKM
+118 NDIYYFKEYFSKM

-174 PTIFDFDRK
+174 PNIFDFNRK
-183 CKYKFGWDDYVNR
+183 CKFMFGWDDYINR
-196 YSIAHKEYK
+196 YSIAHQEYK
-205 KLKRLN
+205 KLK
-211 KWTKLAKLNSEFY
+211 KLNSEFY

-229 LNDTSYDDIHNGDQ
+229 IRDNSYDDIHNGNQ

-252 LIEDINDRKKFKEN
+252 LIEDINDRKKFKDN
-266 IRDLIQNI
+266 IKDLIQNI
-274 DDVEEDIE
+274 DSIEEDIE
-282 TDNESVK
+282 
-289 SDDENIKSDD
+289 SDDED
-299 ENIKSDDENIKSDDE
+299 
-314 NIKSDDEN
+314 
-322 IKSDDESDNED
+322 
-333 DNEDDNE
+333 
-340 SDNESD
+340 
-346 NEDVKSNDENIKKKS
+346 IKKKS
-361 LKTNSSNKSKTESS
+361 SKTKSKTKSSNTKSSKTKSKSS
-375 KPKKTMK
+375 KPKKSMK

>member
-16 LLKLMKYAIDERESK
+16 LLKLMKYAIDEKETK

-41 RNHLMDIIEKI
+41 RNHLIDIIEKI
-52 RDYYRYHDKIDKIYS
+52 KDYYRYHDKIDKIYS

-78 KFIIPSLSDDVYYGL
+78 KFIIPSLSDDIYYGL

-102 GFDTLLSID
+102 GFDTLLGID

-118 NDIYYFKRYFSKM
+118 NDIYYFKEYFSKM

-174 PTIFDFDRK
+174 PTIFDFNRK
-183 CKYKFGWDDYVNR
+183 CKFMFGWDNYINR
-196 YSIAHKEYK
+196 YSIAHQEYK
-205 KLKRLN
+205 KLK
-211 KWTKLAKLNSEFY
+211 KLNSGIY
-224 DTEEA
+224 DPEDA
-229 LNDTSYDDIHNGDQ
+229 IKDNSYDDINNGNQ

-252 LIEDINDRKKFKEN
+252 LIEDINDRKKFKDN
-266 IRDLIQNI
+266 IKDLIQNI
-274 DDVEEDIE
+274 DSIEEDIE
-282 TDNESVK
+282 
-289 SDDENIKSDD
+289 SDDED
-299 ENIKSDDENIKSDDE
+299 
-314 NIKSDDEN
+314 
-322 IKSDDESDNED
+322 
-333 DNEDDNE
+333 
-340 SDNESD
+340 
-346 NEDVKSNDENIKKKS
+346 IKKKS
-361 LKTNSSNKSKTESS
+361 LKTKSKTKSSNTKSSKTKSKSS
-375 KPKKTMK
+375 KPKKSIK

>member
-16 LLKLMKYAIDERESK
+16 LLKLMKYAIDEKETK

-41 RNHLMDIIEKI
+41 RNHLIDIIEKI
-52 RDYYRYHDKIDKIYS
+52 KDYYRYHDKIDKIYS

-78 KFIIPSLSDDVYYGL
+78 KFIIPSLSDDVYYQL

-118 NDIYYFKRYFSKM
+118 NDIYYFKEYFSKM

-174 PTIFDFDRK
+174 PNIFDFNRK
-183 CKYKFGWDDYVNR
+183 CKYMFGWDDYINR
-196 YSIAHKEYK
+196 YSLAHQEYK
-205 KLKRLN
+205 KLK
-211 KWTKLAKLNSEFY
+211 KLNSEFY

-229 LNDTSYDDIHNGDQ
+229 IRDNSYDDINNGNQ

-252 LIEDINDRKKFKEN
+252 LIEDINDRKKFKDN
-266 IRDLIQNI
+266 IKDLIQNI
-274 DDVEEDIE
+274 DSIEEDIE
-282 TDNESVK
+282 
-289 SDDENIKSDD
+289 SDDED
-299 ENIKSDDENIKSDDE
+299 
-314 NIKSDDEN
+314 
-322 IKSDDESDNED
+322 
-333 DNEDDNE
+333 
-340 SDNESD
+340 
-346 NEDVKSNDENIKKKS
+346 IKKKS
-361 LKTNSSNKSKTESS
+361 LKTKSNTKSSNTKSSKTKSKSS
-375 KPKKTMK
+375 KPKKSMK